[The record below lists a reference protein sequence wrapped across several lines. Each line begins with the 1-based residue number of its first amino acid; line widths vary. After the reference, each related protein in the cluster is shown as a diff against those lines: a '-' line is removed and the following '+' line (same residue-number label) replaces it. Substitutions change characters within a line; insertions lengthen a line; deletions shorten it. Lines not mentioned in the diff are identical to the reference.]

1 MAALT
6 EQMKAL
12 IKTGQCLVATASKEG
27 WPNVGPKGSVMVVD
41 DSALAFGEMTGQQTY
56 ANLQENP
63 KVAIVVVDY
72 QQRAGYRFVGPAQ
85 LETSGPLYDKFAERF
100 KKMEL
105 PRPVAAV
112 KVNIEAIYDVSV
124 KSPGKKVG

>member
-1 MAALT
+1 MATLT
-6 EQMKAL
+6 EQMKEL

-27 WPNVGPKGSVMVVD
+27 WPNVGPKGSVTIVD
-41 DSALAFGEMTGQQTY
+41 DSTLAFGELVGQQTY
-56 ANLQENP
+56 VNLKENP

-72 QQRAGYRFVGPAQ
+72 KQRAGYRFAGTAQ
-85 LETSGPLYDKFAERF
+85 LETSGPLYDKFAGLFE
-100 KKMEL
+100 KMKL

-124 KSPGKKVG
+124 KNPGKKIS